1 MAMSFHVQLIPL
13 IPLIPMIIPRL
24 QLVSIL
30 NILLYRTEHL
40 LTLLLGT
47 RSTILTRENFDA
59 IVAIWETANPHLV
72 DKLASG
78 VVETVW
84 QHLSGNVT
92 SSQKKKKST
101 PQPHAP
107 LHKRQ
112 NATQSDVDA
121 ARKLVAAAQAEAGAA
136 NAYLLKHP
144 RRNQYT
150 TRPTNGTSSKMRA
163 RDVSSS
169 AVNSTV
175 ASAAALVAKADAAL
189 LASNGSLFK
198 GISSLISSFLPA
210 KTKC

>member
-1 MAMSFHVQLIPL
+1 MAMLFHVQLIPL
-13 IPLIPMIIPRL
+13 IPLIPMIMPRL
-24 QLVSIL
+24 QLVSII
-30 NILLYRTEHL
+30 NILLYRREHL

-47 RSTILTRENFDA
+47 GSTALTRENFDA
-59 IVAIWETANPHLV
+59 TVAKWETANPHLV
-72 DKLASG
+72 DKLAPG
-78 VVETVW
+78 AVETVW
-84 QHLSGNVT
+84 QHLSGNAT
-92 SSQKKKKST
+92 SSQKKKRST
-101 PQPHAP
+101 SQPHAP

-136 NAYLLKHP
+136 NAYRLKHP

-150 TRPTNGTSSKMRA
+150 NRPTNGTSSKMRA

-175 ASAAALVAKADAAL
+175 VSAAALVAEADAAL

-198 GISSLISSFLPA
+198 GEISF
-210 KTKC
+210 